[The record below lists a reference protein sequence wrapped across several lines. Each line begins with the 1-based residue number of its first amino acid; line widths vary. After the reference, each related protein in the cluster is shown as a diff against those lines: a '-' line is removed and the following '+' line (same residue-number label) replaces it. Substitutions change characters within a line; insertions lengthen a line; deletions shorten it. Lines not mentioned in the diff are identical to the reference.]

1 MHLRANCLTAL
12 KDDQSALTDLKKL
25 LKLFPVEPRAYL
37 KAIKCYNALGQF
49 DNALKVVEL
58 GQANVDKSDPKYKV

>member
-1 MHLRANCLTAL
+1 MTSL
-12 KDDQSALTDLKKL
+12 KDDQSALVDLKTL

-37 KAIKCYNALGQF
+37 KAIKSYNALGQY
-49 DNALKVVEL
+49 DHALKIVEL